1 MATKYLVSGGNG
13 NWLHSSN
20 WSYTSGGTSGAPQ
33 PTATDDVIFDA
44 NSLNAPINV
53 SSSSGC
59 LTVFMSNYT
68 GLITYSSTLNVG
80 QSFEYSSGMTTAGS
94 GSLSLGYN
102 LSTPASVCAI
112 NFNGVTHNA
121 GFSFN
126 NNTGTLCTYTI
137 TGDMNIMSNVTFANS
152 NLSGGAAVKI
162 TINGGDV
169 LCNAGIAIFGNGN
182 RWISGTSK
190 IKLVGSGSGNYASG
204 INSYLMN
211 AGLVFQKTGGVINNT
226 TGGVYLRN
234 SQVTYISGTFT
245 NFNLLQVAGVTTAD
259 TNNMVWANY
268 SNAGGGLVLL
278 SQLNVAGTFSNAVS
292 LSIGG
297 TGGINCNNLTTTK
310 NILFPIGSTTRIAN
324 ALTSIGTAAAPI
336 LIGSAVAGLKAN
348 MILSK
353 SGSQDIAHTNGR
365 DIDSNGGLTIYSYR
379 PTSINN
385 CDNWRNLPIIT
396 SVKTNTI
403 IR

>member
-1 MATKYLVSGGNG
+1 MIRYLIFGGN
-13 NWLHSSN
+13 SN
-20 WSYTSGGTSGAPQ
+20 WSSTTNWSTTSGGTAGASAPLI
-33 PTATDDVIFDA
+33 TDDVIIDA
-44 NSLNAPINV
+44 NSFNAPLIVNTT
-53 SSSSGC
+53 C
-59 LTVFMSNYT
+59 ACNTFFANNYT
-68 GLITYSSTLNVG
+68 GLMTYNGALNVATDFTYSTGMATTGSAALSIGNT
-80 QSFEYSSGMTTAGS
+80 SFNTS
-94 GSLSLGYN
+94 
-102 LSTPASVCAI
+102 AI
-112 NFNGVTHNA
+112 NFNGVTHS
-121 GFSFN
+121 GSFQFN
-126 NNTGTLCTYTI
+126 NGSQISTTYTI
-137 TGDMNIMSNVTFANS
+137 TGDMNIMSSVTFANI
-152 NLSGGAAVKI
+152 NLSGAGVKI

-169 LCNAGIAIFGNGN
+169 LCNAGISIFGNGN

-245 NFNLLQVAGVTTAD
+245 NFNLLQVAGVTTSD
-259 TNNMVWANY
+259 TNSMVWASF
-268 SNAGGGLVLL
+268 SNAGGGLILL
-278 SQLNVAGTFSNAVS
+278 SQLNVAGTFSNVVS

-297 TGGINCNNLTTTK
+297 TGGINCNNLTTT
-310 NILFPIGSTTRIAN
+310 NSILFPVGSTTRIAN
-324 ALTSIGTAAAPI
+324 TLTSIGTAAGPI

-353 SGSQDIAHTNGR
+353 AGNQDIAHTNGR
-365 DIDSNGGLTIYSYR
+365 DINSDGGLTIYSYR
-379 PTSINN
+379 ATSINN
-385 CDNWRNLPIIT
+385 CDNWKKLPIIT